1 MSLNLGIMSAAVTLD
16 DKDYRSTLAGLESS
30 SQKSFSKIAAYAAS
44 YLSLRAIS
52 QFAISTIKTFSDLEE
67 ETNKFSVVFAG
78 LGSETSRILKQ
89 MRTDFGLSELAAK
102 RMLAGTGDM
111 LTGFGFDKDV
121 ALALSEG
128 AAKLGADIASFS
140 NYAGGAEGAT
150 SALTKAMLGEAESA
164 KMLGV
169 VIRQDSDEYKDMI
182 KQAMTTGVRIDA
194 LGKTFKVQSEQQAK
208 AVAALALAY
217 QQSPNAIGDFV
228 RSQDSI
234 SNQQRILQNN
244 FEQLTAT
251 IGGDLAPAYKNIVSS
266 ANSLLSAYNNLSPV
280 ARKLTNDVVLLSG
293 ALLVLNKTKFG
304 ANVKGFF
311 SNLTASNETKKIAAQ
326 EALKRA
332 EIKKTDTVYEAIFAR
347 QKLRLAEKT
356 KADAEAALA
365 AIKFQ
370 KMEAEAK
377 GDVAALAAATAAE
390 AKARMELTKA
400 TLEASKAEQT
410 YHAKRAE
417 STVAAQEYRD
427 VSAALAPVL
436 SGVSVAA
443 NAAGVAAMFS
453 ATGFKAAA
461 TAVQAFF
468 AKLGPIGWVLIAA
481 GVAFEAISLAV
492 SKYNSKLE
500 ENAKSASEA
509 ADKANELADAN
520 NKETNATL
528 NNLDRLQELAQYER
542 LSNAEKEE
550 AMKLLEAEGIEYAKC
565 GQNIDEMIRLNGG
578 EADSLKKLTKA
589 RKEELKERRLALLQ
603 EQLEANNKAIAANEE
618 RRHGVVGAFF
628 EGIFDPNDKA
638 VSERDAEINAENR
651 KYYDQNDQIREQIRL
666 LNEDEKNLG
675 KTQEER
681 AKQTAEEAK
690 KQRAALKSIEKQEF
704 ELEFDRSSAEKQVSM
719 INDEINKIFKQQSG
733 KYKNVDDFMSADLSK
748 LSTKELEDTKKILD
762 LEKRRADIKKQAQN
776 VKQSIEEQ
784 KWDMQFGNADAGKQ
798 LDMIND
804 KINNVFAEYSKKF
817 GSIQNLTSFDT
828 SKLTDKELEA
838 VKKIIDLEKQRA
850 DIKKR
855 SSEYFKQEQEDYDK
869 FFAQR
874 RRELAAE
881 KVEKQIRQKQKLG
894 DDTAAMEI
902 MRQQLAN
909 AQKAAAAMRRQLN
922 IARVEAKKDGVA
934 TTEEQKK
941 INELKN
947 EVQRLMSEGDRWKS
961 RIDAETEKAE
971 NANRQTVGSFSLAA
985 MQSMLGASKPEQQ
998 TAKNTKKT
1006 VELLGKMSEQ
1016 LGNGSVKYSE

>member
-1 MSLNLGIMSAAVTLD
+1 MSLNLGVMSAAVTLD

-52 QFAISTIKTFSDLEE
+52 QFAISTIKTYSDLEE

-150 SALTKAMLGEAESA
+150 YALTKAMLGEAESA
-164 KMLGV
+164 KLLDV
-169 VIRQDSDEYKDMI
+169 VIRQDSDEYKDLV
-182 KQAMTTGVRIDA
+182 KQAMTTGVTIDA

-234 SNQQRILQNN
+234 ANQQRILQNN

-251 IGGDLAPAYKNIVSS
+251 IGGDLAPAYKAIVTS

-280 ARKLTNDVVLLSG
+280 ARKLTNDVVVLSG

-304 ANVKGFF
+304 ANVKKFF
-311 SNLTASNETKKIAAQ
+311 SDLTASNETKKIAAQ

-332 EIKKTDTVYEAIFAR
+332 EIKKTDAVYEAIFAR

-370 KMEAEAK
+370 KMKAEAK
-377 GDVAALAAATAAE
+377 GDVAAIAAATAAE

-417 STVAAQEYRD
+417 ATVATQEYQA
-427 VSAALAPVL
+427 VSAALTSVL
-436 SGVSVAA
+436 SGVSAAA
-443 NAAGVAAMFS
+443 NIAGISALFS
-453 ATGFKAAA
+453 ASALKAAA
-461 TAVQAFF
+461 IAVKGFF
-468 AKLGPIGWVLIAA
+468 ASLGPAAWILIGL
-481 GVAFEAISLAV
+481 GVAIEAAYLAV
-492 SKYNSKLE
+492 SKYNSELE
-500 ENAKSASEA
+500 ENAKNASEA
-509 ADKANELADAN
+509 ADKSKELVDAN
-520 NKETNATL
+520 DKETNATL
-528 NNLDRLQELAQYER
+528 NNLDRLQELSQYER

-550 AMKLLEAEGIEYAKC
+550 AIKLLKDENIAYDKSGK
-565 GQNIDEMIRLNGG
+565 NIDEMIRLNGG
-578 EADSLKKLTKA
+578 EADSIKA
-589 RKEELKERRLALLQ
+589 LIKMRKEDLKQRKLALLQ
-603 EQLEANNKAIAANEE
+603 DQLEANNKAIAANEE
-618 RRHGVVGAFF
+618 RRHGAVDTFF
-628 EGIFDPNDKA
+628 ENLFDPYDKA
-638 VSERDAEINAENR
+638 VAERDAEINAENR
-651 KYYDQNDQIREQIRL
+651 RYYDLNDKIREQIRL

-681 AKQTAEEAK
+681 AKLTAEEAK
-690 KQRAALKSIEKQEF
+690 KQRAAIKSIEKQEF
-704 ELEFDRSSAEKQVSM
+704 ELESDQSSAEKQVQL
-719 INDEINKIFKQQSG
+719 INDEINKIFQQQSG
-733 KYKNVDDFMSADLSK
+733 KYKNVDDFMSADLGK

-762 LEKRRADIKKQAQN
+762 LEKRRADIKKQAQS
-776 VKQSIEEQ
+776 VKQNFEEQ
-784 KWDMQFGNADAGKQ
+784 KWNMQFDAVDSGKQ
-798 LDMIND
+798 VQLIND
-804 KINNVFAEYSKKF
+804 RIKNIFAQYSQKF
-817 GSIQNLTSFDT
+817 GSVENFMSVDT

-855 SSEYFKQEQEDYDK
+855 SSEYFKREQEDFQKYLADR
-869 FFAQR
+869 Q
-874 RRELAAE
+874 RELAAQKIE
-881 KVEKQIRQKQKLG
+881 EQIKKKQKLG
-894 DDTAAMEI
+894 DDFGAMEI

-909 AQKAAAAMRRQLN
+909 AQKAAAAMKRQYD
-922 IARVEAKKDGVA
+922 IARTDAQKDGVS
-934 TTEEQKK
+934 TKEEEKK
-941 INELKN
+941 IEKLKA

-961 RIDAETEKAE
+961 RIDSETERAE
-971 NANRQTVGSFSLAA
+971 NANRKVVGSFSLAA

-1006 VELLGKMSEQ
+1006 VELLGKMSEK
-1016 LGNGSVKYSE
+1016 LGNGSMKYNE

>member
-52 QFAISTIKTFSDLEE
+52 QFAVSTIKTYSDLEE

-102 RMLAGTGDM
+102 RMLAGTGDI

-150 SALTKAMLGEAESA
+150 TALTKAMLGEAESA
-164 KMLGV
+164 KLLGV
-169 VIRQDSDEYKDMI
+169 VIKQDSEEYKDLI
-182 KQAMTTGVRIDA
+182 KQAMTTGIRIDA
-194 LGKTFKVQSEQQAK
+194 LGKTFKVSSEQQAK

-228 RSQDSI
+228 RSQSSI
-234 SNQQRILQNN
+234 ANQQRILQNN
-244 FEQLTAT
+244 FQELTAT
-251 IGGDLAPAYKNIVSS
+251 IGGDLAPAYKTIVTS

-280 ARKLTNDVVLLSG
+280 ARSLTNDVVVLSA

-304 ANVKGFF
+304 ANVKKFF
-311 SNLTASNETKKIAAQ
+311 SDLTASNETKKIAAQ

-332 EIKKTDTVYEAIFAR
+332 EIKKTDAVYEAIFAR

-356 KADAEAALA
+356 KADAEAAVA
-365 AIKFQ
+365 AIKLQ

-377 GDVAALAAATAAE
+377 GDVAAIAAATAAE

-410 YHAKRAE
+410 YRAKRAE
-417 STVAAQEYRD
+417 ATVATQEYRN

-436 SGVSVAA
+436 STVSVAA
-443 NAAGVAAMFS
+443 NAAGVAAFFS

-461 TAVQAFF
+461 VAVKGFF
-468 AKLGPIGWVLIAA
+468 ASLGSIGWSLIAV
-481 GVAFEAISLAV
+481 GVAFEAICLAV
-492 SKYNSKLE
+492 NKYDSDLKK
-500 ENAKSASEA
+500 NAKTASEA
-509 ADKANELADAN
+509 ADKAKELADAN
-520 NKETNATL
+520 NKETNAAL
-528 NNLDRLQELAQYER
+528 ENLDRLQELAQYER

-550 AMKLLEAEGIEYAKC
+550 AIKLLEAEGVEYAKN
-565 GQNIDEMIRLNGG
+565 GRNIDEMIKLNGG

-603 EQLEANNKAIAANEE
+603 EQLKKNEEAIAANEK
-618 RRHGVVGAFF
+618 RRYGAFRTGA
-628 EGIFDPNDKA
+628 EHAADPNDTA
-638 VSERDAEINAENR
+638 VAERDAEINEQNR
-651 KYYDQNDQIREQIRL
+651 KYYDENDKIREQIRL

-675 KTQEER
+675 KTQAER
-681 AKQTAEEAK
+681 AKLTAEEAK
-690 KQRAALKSIEKQEF
+690 KQRAAIKAIEKQEF
-704 ELEFDRSSAEKQVSM
+704 ELEFDRSSAEKQIAM
-719 INDEINKIFKQQSG
+719 INSEINKIFKQQSG
-733 KYKNVDDFMSADLSK
+733 KYKTIDDFMSADLSK
-748 LSTKELEDTKKILD
+748 LNAKELEDTKKILE
-762 LEKRRADIKKQAQN
+762 LEKRRADIKKQAKN
-776 VKQSIEEQ
+776 VKKDIEEQ
-784 KWDMQFGNADAGKQ
+784 KWNMQFDAADAGKQ

-804 KINNVFAEYSKKF
+804 KIKNVFAQYSKKF
-817 GSIQNLTSFDT
+817 GSIEKFTSFDT
-828 SKLTDKELEA
+828 SKLNDKELEA
-838 VKKIIDLEKQRA
+838 VKKILDFEKQRA

-855 SSEYFKQEQEDYDK
+855 SSEYFKQEQEDFQKYLADR
-869 FFAQR
+869 QR
-874 RRELAAE
+874 NLEAE
-881 KVEKQIRQKQKLG
+881 KIEKQIRQKQKRG
-894 DDTAAMEI
+894 DDVGAMEI

-909 AQKAAAAMRRQLN
+909 VEKAAATIRRQYD
-922 IARVEAKKDGVA
+922 IARVDAKKDGVA
-934 TTEEQKK
+934 TIEEQKK
-941 INELKN
+941 IAKLKA
-947 EVQRLMSEGDRWKS
+947 EVKRLMSEGDRWKS
-961 RIDAETEKAE
+961 RIDAETEKQD
-971 NANRQTVGSFSLAA
+971 NATKDAVGSFSAEVL
-985 MQSMLGASKPEQQ
+985 QGLLGGPSKPEQQ

-1006 VELLGKMSEQ
+1006 VEILEKMTEKI
-1016 LGNGSVKYSE
+1016 GGTYSE

>member
-16 DKDYRSTLAGLESS
+16 DKDYRSTLAGLEST

-52 QFAISTIKTFSDLEE
+52 QFAISTIKTYSDLEE

-78 LGSETSRILKQ
+78 LGSQTSRILKQ
-89 MRTDFGLSELAAK
+89 MRDDFGLSELAAK

-150 SALTKAMLGEAESA
+150 TALTKAMLGETESA

-169 VIRQDSDEYKDMI
+169 VIRQDSDEYKDLV
-182 KQAMTTGVRIDA
+182 KQAMTTGITIDA

-228 RSQDSI
+228 RSKESLA
-234 SNQQRILQNN
+234 NQTRILQNN

-251 IGGDLAPAYKNIVSS
+251 IGGDLAPAYKTIVTS

-280 ARKLTNDVVLLSG
+280 ARGLTNDVIAFSA

-304 ANVKGFF
+304 ANVKKFF
-311 SNLTASNETKKIAAQ
+311 SDLTASNETKKIAAQ
-326 EALKRA
+326 EAIKRA
-332 EIKKTDTVYEAIFAR
+332 EIKKTDAVYEALFAR

-356 KADAEAALA
+356 KADAEAAVA
-365 AIKFQ
+365 AIKLQ

-377 GDVAALAAATAAE
+377 GDVATIAAATAAE

-410 YHAKRAE
+410 YHAKRSEAM
-417 STVAAQEYRD
+417 VATKQYHD

-436 SGVSVAA
+436 SGVAVASR
-443 NAAGVAAMFS
+443 AAGVAAFFS
-453 ATGFKAAA
+453 AGGFKAA
-461 TAVQAFF
+461 TIAVKGFLAH
-468 AKLGPIGWVLIAA
+468 LGLIGWALIAA
-481 GVAFEAISLAV
+481 GTAYTVISAAIEN
-492 SKYNSKLE
+492 YNNKLD
-500 ENAKSASEA
+500 ENIKNATDA

-520 NKETNATL
+520 NKETTAAL

-542 LSNAEKEE
+542 LSNAEKKE
-550 AMKLLEAEGIEYAKC
+550 AIKLLEAE
-565 GQNIDEMIRLNGG
+565 NIAYDKNGSNVNEMIRLNGG
-578 EADSLKKLTKA
+578 EAGSLKKLTAA
-589 RKEELKERRLALLQ
+589 RKEELKQRRLALLQ
-603 EQLEANNKAIAANEE
+603 DQLKKNQDAMAATS
-618 RRHGVVGAFF
+618 V
-628 EGIFDPNDKA
+628 
-638 VSERDAEINAENR
+638 DAENAGKADLYQKKIKEIHEEI
-651 KYYDQNDQIREQIRL
+651 KRL
-666 LNEDEKNLG
+666 NKDEKNLG

-681 AKQTAEEAK
+681 AKLTAEEAK
-690 KQRAALKSIEKQEF
+690 KQRAALKSIEAQEF
-704 ELEFDRSSAEKQVSM
+704 ELELDRSSAEKQVQL
-719 INDEINKIFKQQSG
+719 INDEINKIFQRQSG

-762 LEKRRADIKKQAQN
+762 LEKRRADIKKQAKN
-776 VKQSIEEQ
+776 VKQNFEEQ
-784 KWDMQFGNADAGKQ
+784 KWNMQFDAVDSGKQ
-798 LDMIND
+798 VQLIND
-804 KINNVFAEYSKKF
+804 RIKNIFAQYSKKF
-817 GSIQNLTSFDT
+817 GSINKFTSFDT
-828 SKLTDKELEA
+828 SKLNDKELEA

-855 SSEYFKQEQEDYDK
+855 SSEYFKREQEDFQKYLADR
-869 FFAQR
+869 QR
-874 RRELAAE
+874 DLAAE
-881 KVEKQIRQKQKLG
+881 KIEKQIRKKQKLG
-894 DDTAAMEI
+894 DDSGAMEI

-909 AQKAAAAMRRQLN
+909 AEKAAAAMKRQYD
-922 IARVEAKKDGVA
+922 IARTNAQKDGVS
-934 TTEEQKK
+934 TKEEEKK
-941 INELKN
+941 IEQLKA
-947 EVQRLMSEGDRWKS
+947 EVKRLMSEGDRWKS
-961 RIDAETEKAE
+961 RIDSETEKAE
-971 NANRQTVGSFSLAA
+971 DANRQTVGSFSLAA
-985 MQSMLGASKPEQQ
+985 LQSMLGASKPEQQ

-1006 VELLGKMSEQ
+1006 VELLGKMNEQ
-1016 LGNGSVKYSE
+1016 LGNGSMKYK

>member
-182 KQAMTTGVRIDA
+182 KQAMTTGVHIDA

-251 IGGDLAPAYKNIVSS
+251 IGGDLAPAYKSIVSS
-266 ANSLLSAYNNLSPV
+266 ANSLLSAYNDLSPV
-280 ARKLTNDVVLLSG
+280 ARSLTNDVVVLSA

-304 ANVKGFF
+304 ANVKSFF
-311 SNLTASNETKKIAAQ
+311 SDLTASNETKKIAAQ

-332 EIKKTDTVYEAIFAR
+332 EIKKTDAVYEAIFAR
-347 QKLRLAEKT
+347 QKLRLVEKT
-356 KADAEAALA
+356 KADAEAAVA

-370 KMEAEAK
+370 KMEAESK
-377 GDVAALAAATAAE
+377 GDVAAIAAATAAE

-417 STVAAQEYRD
+417 ATVATQEYRD
-427 VSAALAPVL
+427 ISAALAPVL

-443 NAAGVAAMFS
+443 NAAGAAAMFS
-453 ATGFKAAA
+453 ATAFKTAAA
-461 TAVQAFF
+461 AVQAFF
-468 AKLGPIGWVLIAA
+468 VKLGPIGWALIAA
-481 GVAFEAISLAV
+481 GVAYTAASAAITS
-492 SKYNSKLE
+492 YNDKLD
-500 ENAKSASEA
+500 ENIKKTSEV

-520 NKETNATL
+520 NKETTATL
-528 NNLDRLQELAQYER
+528 NNLDQLQELAQYER
-542 LSNAEKEE
+542 LSNAEKEK

-578 EADSLKKLTKA
+578 EADSLKKLTAA
-589 RKEELKERRLALLQ
+589 RKEELKQRRLALLQ
-603 EQLEANNKAIAANEE
+603 DQLKKNQDAMAATS
-618 RRHGVVGAFF
+618 V
-628 EGIFDPNDKA
+628 
-638 VSERDAEINAENR
+638 DAENAGKADLYQKKIKEINKEIKR
-651 KYYDQNDQIREQIRL
+651 

-762 LEKRRADIKKQAQN
+762 LEKRRADIKKQA
-776 VKQSIEEQ
+776 KSTKEGIEEQ
-784 KWDMQFGNADAGKQ
+784 KWNMQFGTADAGKQ

-804 KINNVFAEYSKKF
+804 KIKNIFSQYSYF

-855 SSEYFKQEQEDYDK
+855 SADYFKKEHEDFQKYLADRQRDLE
-869 FFAQR
+869 AQ
-874 RRELAAE
+874 

-894 DDTAAMEI
+894 DDTGAMEI

-922 IARVEAKKDGVA
+922 IATVEAKKDGVA

-961 RIDAETEKAE
+961 RIDSETEKAE
-971 NANRQTVGSFSLAA
+971 DANRQTVGSFSLAA
-985 MQSMLGASKPEQQ
+985 LQSMLGASKPEQQ

-1006 VELLGKMSEQ
+1006 VELLGKMNEQ
-1016 LGNGSVKYSE
+1016 LGNGSMKYNE

>member
-16 DKDYRSTLAGLESS
+16 DKDYRNTLAGLEST

-52 QFAISTIKTFSDLEE
+52 QFAISTIKTYSDLEE

-78 LGSETSRILKQ
+78 LGSQTSRILKQ
-89 MRTDFGLSELAAK
+89 MRDDFGLSELAAK

-164 KMLGV
+164 KLLGV
-169 VIRQDSDEYKDMI
+169 VIRQDSDEYKDLV
-182 KQAMTTGVRIDA
+182 KQAMTTGVTIDA

-234 SNQQRILQNN
+234 ANQQRILQNN

-251 IGGDLAPAYKNIVSS
+251 IGGDLAPAYKTIVTS

-280 ARKLTNDVVLLSG
+280 ARGLTNDVIAFSA

-304 ANVKGFF
+304 ANVKKFF
-311 SNLTASNETKKIAAQ
+311 SDLTASNETKKIAAQ

-332 EIKKTDTVYEAIFAR
+332 EIKKTDAVYEAIFAR

-356 KADAEAALA
+356 KADAEAAVA

-377 GDVAALAAATAAE
+377 GDVAAIAAATAAE

-417 STVAAQEYRD
+417 ATVATQEYRD
-427 VSAALAPVL
+427 ASAALAPVL
-436 SGVSVAA
+436 STVSVAA

-453 ATGFKAAA
+453 ATAFKAAA
-461 TAVQAFF
+461 AAVKAFF
-468 AKLGPIGWVLIAA
+468 VNLGPIGWALIAA
-481 GVAFEAISLAV
+481 GAAYTAV
-492 SKYNSKLE
+492 SAAITSYNDKLD
-500 ENAKSASEA
+500 ENIKKTSEV

-520 NKETNATL
+520 NKETTATL

-550 AMKLLEAEGIEYAKC
+550 AIKLLEAE
-565 GQNIDEMIRLNGG
+565 NIAYDKNGSNVNEMIRLNGG
-578 EADSLKKLTKA
+578 ETGSLKKLTAA
-589 RKEELKERRLALLQ
+589 RKEELKQRRLALLQ
-603 EQLEANNKAIAANEE
+603 DQLKKNQDAMAA
-618 RRHGVVGAFF
+618 A
-628 EGIFDPNDKA
+628 
-638 VSERDAEINAENR
+638 STDAENAGKADLYQKKIKEIHEEIKR
-651 KYYDQNDQIREQIRL
+651 

-675 KTQEER
+675 KTQEDR
-681 AKQTAEEAK
+681 AKLTVEEAK
-690 KQRAALKSIEKQEF
+690 KQRAAIKSIEAQEF
-704 ELEFDRSSAEKQVSM
+704 ELELDRSSAEKQVQL
-719 INDEINKIFKQQSG
+719 INDEINKIFQRQSG
-733 KYKNVDDFMSADLSK
+733 KYKNVDDFMSADLGK

-776 VKQSIEEQ
+776 VKQNFEEQ
-784 KWDMQFGNADAGKQ
+784 KWNMQFDAVDSGKQ
-798 LDMIND
+798 VQLIND
-804 KINNVFAEYSKKF
+804 RIKNIFAQYSKKF
-817 GSIQNLTSFDT
+817 GSIDKFTSFDT
-828 SKLTDKELEA
+828 SKLNDKELEA

-855 SSEYFKQEQEDYDK
+855 SSEYFKREQEDFQKYLADR
-869 FFAQR
+869 QR
-874 RRELAAE
+874 DLAAE
-881 KVEKQIRQKQKLG
+881 KIEKQIRKKQKLG
-894 DDTAAMEI
+894 DDSGAMEI
-902 MRQQLAN
+902 MRQQLVN
-909 AQKAAAAMRRQLN
+909 AEKAAAAMKRQYD
-922 IARVEAKKDGVA
+922 IARTNAQKDGVS
-934 TTEEQKK
+934 TKEEEKK
-941 INELKN
+941 IEQLKA

-961 RIDAETEKAE
+961 RIDSETEKAE
-971 NANRQTVGSFSLAA
+971 DANRQTVGSFSLAA
-985 MQSMLGASKPEQQ
+985 LQSMLGASKPEQQ

-1006 VELLGKMSEQ
+1006 VELLGKMNEQ
-1016 LGNGSVKYSE
+1016 LGNGSMKYNE

>member
-52 QFAISTIKTFSDLEE
+52 QFAVSTIKTYSDLEE

-78 LGSETSRILKQ
+78 LGSQTSRILKQ
-89 MRTDFGLSELAAK
+89 MRDDFGLSELAAK
-102 RMLAGTGDM
+102 RMLAGTGDI

-150 SALTKAMLGEAESA
+150 TALTKAMLGEAESA
-164 KMLGV
+164 KLLGV
-169 VIRQDSDEYKDMI
+169 VIRQDSDEYKDLV
-182 KQAMTTGVRIDA
+182 KQAMTTGITIDA

-234 SNQQRILQNN
+234 ANQQRMLQNN

-251 IGGDLAPAYKNIVSS
+251 IGGDLAPAYKTIVTS

-280 ARKLTNDVVLLSG
+280 ARSLTNDVVVLSA

-304 ANVKGFF
+304 ANVKKFF
-311 SNLTASNETKKIAAQ
+311 SDLTASNETKKIAAQ

-332 EIKKTDTVYEAIFAR
+332 EIKKTDAVYEALFAR

-356 KADAEAALA
+356 KADAEAAVA
-365 AIKFQ
+365 AIKLQ

-377 GDVAALAAATAAE
+377 GDVAAIAAATAAE

-417 STVAAQEYRD
+417 AVVATKQYHD
-427 VSAALAPVL
+427 VSAALEPVL
-436 SGVSVAA
+436 SGVAVASR
-443 NAAGVAAMFS
+443 AAGVAAFFS

-461 TAVQAFF
+461 VAVKGFF
-468 AKLGPIGWVLIAA
+468 VNLGPIGWALIAA
-481 GVAFEAISLAV
+481 GAAYFGISAAIA
-492 SKYNSKLE
+492 KYNSELE
-500 ENAKSASEA
+500 ENAEKSQKS
-509 ADKANELADAN
+509 ADKAKELADAN
-520 NKETNATL
+520 NKGTTAIL
-528 NNLDRLQELAQYER
+528 NNLDRLQELSQYER

-550 AMKLLEAEGIEYAKC
+550 AINLLEKE
-565 GQNIDEMIRLNGG
+565 NISYNKAGRSVDEMIKLNGG
-578 EADSLKKLTKA
+578 EADSLKKLTAA
-589 RKEELKERRLALLQ
+589 RKEELKQRRLQLLQ
-603 EQLEANNKAIAANEE
+603 EQLKETQDAMASSSAIGREDLADSYQKEIKEIHEEIRRLNEE
-618 RRHGVVGAFF
+618 
-628 EGIFDPNDKA
+628 ET
-638 VSERDAEINAENR
+638 
-651 KYYDQNDQIREQIRL
+651 
-666 LNEDEKNLG
+666 NLG

-681 AKQTAEEAK
+681 AKLTAEEAK
-690 KQRAALKSIEKQEF
+690 KQRAAIKSIEAKEF
-704 ELEFDRSSAEKQVSM
+704 EIELDRSSAEKQVQL
-719 INDEINKIFKQQSG
+719 INDEINKIFQRQSG

-762 LEKRRADIKKQAQN
+762 LEKRRSDIKKQA
-776 VKQSIEEQ
+776 KSTKESIEEQ
-784 KWDMQFGNADAGKQ
+784 KWNIQFGTSDAGKQ
-798 LDMIND
+798 LDMINE
-804 KINNVFAEYSKKF
+804 KIRSVFAQYSQKF
-817 GSIQNLTSFDT
+817 GSVEKLMASDT
-828 SKLTDKELEA
+828 SRLTDKELEA

-855 SSEYFKQEQEDYDK
+855 SSEYFKREQEDFQKYLADR
-869 FFAQR
+869 Q
-874 RRELAAE
+874 RELAAE
-881 KVEKQIRQKQKLG
+881 KIEKQIRQKQKLG
-894 DDTAAMEI
+894 DDSGAMEI

-909 AQKAAAAMRRQLN
+909 AQKAAAAMKRQYD
-922 IARVEAKKDGVA
+922 IARTDAQKDGVS
-934 TTEEQKK
+934 TKEEEKK
-941 INELKN
+941 IEKLKAD
-947 EVQRLMSEGDRWKS
+947 VQRLMSEGDRWKS

-1016 LGNGSVKYSE
+1016 LGKSGSMTYNE